1 MDELLKKA
9 MTGMDNEE
17 IVPKHTKR
25 TSEEETTFVRL
36 SKVDVKDKEKKRVDV
51 KDKEKKRVKPNPPE
65 DEVGEKDD
73 GSDQQVRE
81 REMERPFHPH
91 EDDGII
97 HMRIT
102 GDTTI
107 TVTVVGGLITTTTVT
122 ATTVE
127 QEGMGIVEGIWF
139 EHSRRGKW
147 RCQPR

>member
-36 SKVDVKDKEKKRVDV
+36 SKVDV

-102 GDTTI
+102 GDT
-107 TVTVVGGLITTTTVT
+107 
-122 ATTVE
+122 VE
-127 QEGMGIVEGIWF
+127 LSAV
-139 EHSRRGKW
+139 
-147 RCQPR
+147 